1 MMSAKFRRL
10 VTIAILIGMVTMVLI
25 SGLQEQ
31 HQDMKEAVFVIAMG
45 IVLWII
51 ALVFAI
57 VMNASSTVLW
67 ICLIGALLGVVG
79 LRYTIKRGRKNA
91 L

>member
-1 MMSAKFRRL
+1 
-10 VTIAILIGMVTMVLI
+10 
-25 SGLQEQ
+25 
-31 HQDMKEAVFVIAMG
+31 MKEAIFVIALG

-57 VMNASSTVLW
+57 VMNSDTNVLW
-67 ICLIGALLGVVG
+67 ICVIGAVLGAVG
-79 LRYTIKRGRKNA
+79 LRYTIKRGRKGK

>member
-1 MMSAKFRRL
+1 MRQ
-10 VTIAILIGMVTMVLI
+10 AI
-25 SGLQEQ
+25 
-31 HQDMKEAVFVIAMG
+31 FVIALG

-57 VMNASSTVLW
+57 VMKAEQKVIA
-67 ICLIGALLGVVG
+67 ICIFGAILGVIG
-79 LRYTIKRGRKNA
+79 LRYTIKRGRRGQ

>member
-1 MMSAKFRRL
+1 
-10 VTIAILIGMVTMVLI
+10 
-25 SGLQEQ
+25 
-31 HQDMKEAVFVIAMG
+31 MKEAIFVIALG

-57 VMNASSTVLW
+57 VINADSKILW
-67 ICLIGALLGVVG
+67 ICVVGALLGVIG
-79 LRYTIKRGRKNA
+79 LRYTIKRGRRGQ

>member
-1 MMSAKFRRL
+1 MRQ
-10 VTIAILIGMVTMVLI
+10 AI
-25 SGLQEQ
+25 
-31 HQDMKEAVFVIAMG
+31 FVIALG

-57 VMNASSTVLW
+57 VMKADQKVIS
-67 ICLIGALLGVVG
+67 ICIVGALLGFIG
-79 LRYTIKRGRKNA
+79 LRYTIRRGRRGQ

>member
-1 MMSAKFRRL
+1 
-10 VTIAILIGMVTMVLI
+10 
-25 SGLQEQ
+25 
-31 HQDMKEAVFVIAMG
+31 MG

-57 VMNASSTVLW
+57 VMNAQSKVLW
-67 ICLIGALLGVVG
+67 ICVFGAVLGVIG
-79 LRYTIKRGRKNA
+79 LRYTIRRGRRGQ

>member
-1 MMSAKFRRL
+1 
-10 VTIAILIGMVTMVLI
+10 
-25 SGLQEQ
+25 
-31 HQDMKEAVFVIAMG
+31 MKEAIFVISLG

-57 VMNASSTVLW
+57 VMNADTNVLW
-67 ICLIGALLGVVG
+67 ICVIGAVLGAIG
-79 LRYTIKRGRKNA
+79 LRYTIKRGRKGV

>member
-1 MMSAKFRRL
+1 
-10 VTIAILIGMVTMVLI
+10 
-25 SGLQEQ
+25 
-31 HQDMKEAVFVIAMG
+31 MKESIFVIAMG

-57 VMNASSTVLW
+57 VMNAQTKVLW
-67 ICLIGALLGVVG
+67 ICVSGAVLGAIG
-79 LRYTIKRGRKNA
+79 LRYTIRRGRRNQ

>member
-1 MMSAKFRRL
+1 
-10 VTIAILIGMVTMVLI
+10 
-25 SGLQEQ
+25 
-31 HQDMKEAVFVIAMG
+31 MKEAIFVIAMG

-57 VMNASSTVLW
+57 VMNAETKVLW
-67 ICLIGALLGVVG
+67 ICVAGSVLGAIG
-79 LRYTIKRGRKNA
+79 LRYTIRRGRRGQ

>member
-1 MMSAKFRRL
+1 
-10 VTIAILIGMVTMVLI
+10 
-25 SGLQEQ
+25 
-31 HQDMKEAVFVIAMG
+31 MKEAVFVIAMG

-57 VMNASSTVLW
+57 VMNAQSQVLW
-67 ICLIGALLGVVG
+67 TCVAGAVLGVIG
-79 LRYTIKRGRKNA
+79 LRYTIRRGRRNQ

>member
-1 MMSAKFRRL
+1 
-10 VTIAILIGMVTMVLI
+10 
-25 SGLQEQ
+25 
-31 HQDMKEAVFVIAMG
+31 MKEAIFVIAMG

-57 VMNASSTVLW
+57 VMNAETRVLW
-67 ICLIGALLGVVG
+67 ICVAGAVLGAIG
-79 LRYTIKRGRKNA
+79 LRYTIRRGRRGQ

>member
-1 MMSAKFRRL
+1 MMSAKFRRM
-10 VTIAILIGMVTMVLI
+10 VTIAILIGMVTLVLI

-31 HQDMKEAVFVIAMG
+31 YQDMKEAVFVIAMG